1 MKNQQQ
7 IFNLIILD
15 ESGSMSSIHKS
26 IVNGFNELVGSIK
39 GTAKQQ
45 PEQHH
50 FVSLVTFNSLGIQT
64 KLDREDVTK
73 LEKISYEQ
81 FEPDAMTPLFDA
93 IGLSVNHLK
102 KGLKE
107 LKESEYHVLVTIL
120 TDGEE
125 NASEEFNQQLIKSM
139 VDELKETNWTF
150 TYIGANHDVVN
161 TAAAISIS
169 NTLAFDADD
178 EGVSAMFKKET
189 KARASFFKSMVNS
202 VDFRKTNYYKSEEE

>member
-15 ESGSMSSIHKS
+15 ESGSMSEIHKS

-39 GTAKQQ
+39 GTAIQQ
-45 PEQHH
+45 PEQEH
-50 FVSLVTFNSLGIQT
+50 FVSLVTFNSLGVKS
-64 KLDREDVTK
+64 KLDRADVSK

-102 KGLKE
+102 KALRDFKKE
-107 LKESEYHVLVTIL
+107 EYHVLVTIL

-125 NASEEFNQQLIKSM
+125 NASEEFNQAAIKKV

-161 TAAAISIS
+161 TATAISIS
-169 NTLAFDADD
+169 NTMAFSADD
-178 EGVSAMFKKET
+178 DGVEEMFKKET
-189 KARASFFKSMVNS
+189 KARAGFFKRMIDSSDFMKSSYYDN
-202 VDFRKTNYYKSEEE
+202 VD

>member
-1 MKNQQQ
+1 MTNQKQ

-45 PEQHH
+45 PEQQHL
-50 FVSLVTFNSLGIQT
+50 VSLVTFNSLGVKT
-64 KLDREDVTK
+64 KLDRSDVSE

-169 NTLAFDADD
+169 NTMAFSADD
-178 EGVSAMFKKET
+178 DGVEEMFKKET
-189 KARASFFKSMVNS
+189 KARAGFFKRMIDSS
-202 VDFRKTNYYKSEEE
+202 DFMKSSYYKSEEE

>member
-1 MKNQQQ
+1 MANQKQ

-15 ESGSMSSIHKS
+15 ESGSMSNIHTS

-39 GTAKQQ
+39 GIAKQQ
-45 PEQHH
+45 PDQQH
-50 FVSLVTFNSLGIQT
+50 FVSLVTFNSLGVKK
-64 KLDREDVTK
+64 KLDREDVSK

-81 FEPDAMTPLFDA
+81 FEPDAMTPLFDS
-93 IGLSVNHLK
+93 IGLSVNQLK
-102 KGLKE
+102 NALKE
-107 LKESEYHVLVTIL
+107 LKQEDFHVLVTIL

-125 NASEEFNQQLIKSM
+125 NASEEFNQFAIKTL

-150 TYIGANHDVVN
+150 TYIGANHDVGN

-169 NTLAFDADD
+169 NTMAFSADAD
-178 EGVSAMFKKET
+178 GVEEMFKKET
-189 KARASFFKSMVNS
+189 KARASFFRNMVNS